1 MKPALLLVFLLALVL
16 GAFNSHPNAQALTGS
31 TYRAFTVA
39 SASGLTLQTS
49 GAQESI
55 VTGADGWTMTAG
67 GYTASTHYARLKYN
81 LPELAGVAP
90 TTFYLR
96 AAVVLPADFYT
107 RQTVGFRIVNT
118 GNSGT
123 TLNGSPVGASG
134 STVIFTS
141 VYFNSDHFLRVVS
154 SYGNTATEFYKHP
167 VLLPTGKHI
176 FELYGDVANIAPW
189 YLRIDGV
196 QVASGVARLSPSVS
210 PVTERVVTRAV
221 AGIDGAA
228 GLSSNTLSVQVSEL
242 AFADYD
248 VNAVTLPPTATATL
262 TATPVSTLT
271 PTAQPTFTITPT
283 ASLVPTAT
291 VTLAVQPTATPE
303 CFQVSAGTICF
314 YGK

>member
-1 MKPALLLVFLLALVL
+1 MKKLLFVLLLILTACATPAAS
-16 GAFNSHPNAQALTGS
+16 GAF
-31 TYRAFTVA
+31 YRSFTTA
-39 SASGLTLQTS
+39 AAPGLSQQTS

-55 VTGADGWTMTAG
+55 TLGNGGWVVTAG
-67 GYTASTHYARLKYN
+67 GYTATTHYARLKYN
-81 LPELAGVAP
+81 LPELAGIAP

-123 TLNGSPVGASG
+123 TLNGAPVGASG

-154 SYGNTATEFYKHP
+154 SYGNTAQEFYKHP
-167 VLLPTGKHI
+167 VQLPTGPHT
-176 FELYGDVANIAPW
+176 FELFGDVANVAPW

-196 QVASGVARLSPSVS
+196 QVAGGVARLSPVVS
-210 PVTERVVTRAV
+210 PPAERVVTRAV

-228 GLSSNTLSVQVSEL
+228 GLSANTLTVQINEL

-248 VNAVTLPPTATATL
+248 VNALPTPEAATPLPTAFS
-262 TATPVSTLT
+262 TPILIPTLT
-271 PTAQPTFTITPT
+271 PAPVNTLTP
-283 ASLVPTAT
+283 APLPS
-291 VTLAVQPTATPE
+291 ATPE
-303 CFQVSAGTICF
+303 CFTVSAGTICF
-314 YGK
+314 TGK